1 MNRLQFLLYI
11 SIHAPG
17 KGSDGLKYLIVPEY
31 HISIHAPGK
40 GSDGKSKQIFNII
53 FIKHYFF
60 CENIAKI

>member
-1 MNRLQFLLYI
+1 MKTTII

-17 KGSDGLKYLIVPEY
+17 KGSDYVSRRDTRRGV
-31 HISIHAPGK
+31 ISIHAPGK
-40 GSDGKSKQIFNII
+40 GSDSKSKQIFNII